1 MSLYGA
7 LFSGVSG
14 LQSQSSAMGAI
25 ADNVTNVNTVGY
37 KNTSVNFQ
45 TLITKQVS
53 LTQYSAG
60 GVQSK
65 PRTNVDIQG
74 LLQAT
79 SSSTDVGISG
89 DGFFIVNEAAKP
101 VTGDLFAYTRAGS
114 FKVDKEGNLQN
125 VGGWYMQGWP
135 LKTWDGTA
143 LASQVTV
150 GTDTYMKA
158 YTDSNGDTQYI
169 NDNIVDGTNVQPLNL
184 NTVGGTAS
192 NTTTLSF
199 GGNLPSDKALGGTEQ
214 ANLLIYDTLGNGH
227 NLDMTYVNRATNAW
241 DLEVLPPSG
250 SSSLSLKDQTGAVY
264 YSNGRLDFSA
274 IPQDGTT
281 LTLTMY
287 NESTNSSLNYVVNFD
302 TGVADDATV
311 SGTAADL
318 STTVNTSG
326 RTLSQVLDQLGT
338 TINNIM
344 TAIDN
349 TASVNTSD
357 GTWAQRLSGENSI
370 IIRQHTDNGAMTINA
385 STLIDSSSNAAVTQT
400 STFTI
405 DALDSTYGWIAGD
418 SSTTSDLN
426 ARFVSFNGDGTPDEF
441 FGKSEAEQADPRGSI
456 SIDWANGSSDMD
468 GSTEPEISFFAGN
481 YNVADGLTQF
491 AGNYQINYISQNGAK
506 FGNFAGVSIGED
518 GIVTA
523 LFDNGVTRPVFMIPI
538 ATFVNPNGMEALT
551 GNVWIETD
559 FSGQPTVREAGEGGA
574 GSTNSATLEAS
585 TVDLG
590 AEFTSMITTQR
601 AYSAAA
607 KIITTSDEMLEELM
621 RVKR

>member
-89 DGFFIVNEAAKP
+89 NGFFIVNEAAEP
-101 VTGDLFAYTRAGS
+101 VTGDIFAYTRAGS

-150 GTDTYMKA
+150 GTNTYMKA

-169 NDNIVDGTNVQPLNL
+169 NDNIVDGTNLRPLNL

-199 GGNLPSDKALGGTEQ
+199 GGNLPSDKAVGGTEQ

-241 DLEVLPPSG
+241 DLEVQPPSG
-250 SSSLSLKDQTGAVY
+250 AASLSLKDQSGAVY

-274 IPQDGTT
+274 TPASGTT
-281 LTLTMY
+281 LTITMY
-287 NESTNSSLNYVVNFD
+287 SETAGANRTFAINFSTA
-302 TGVADDATV
+302 VADDSNVT
-311 SGTAADL
+311 TAADV
-318 STTVNTSG
+318 SVTVNTSG
-326 RTLSQVLDQLGT
+326 RTFSQVLDQLGT

-344 TAIDN
+344 TYTDN
-349 TASVNTSD
+349 TASIGTSD
-357 GTWAQRLSGENSI
+357 GKWAQRLSGENSI
-370 IIRQHTDNGAMTINA
+370 LIRQNTDAGAMTVNA

-405 DALDSTYGWIAGD
+405 AALDATYGWIQGGSA
-418 SSTTSDLN
+418 TTEDTT
-426 ARFVSFNGDGTPDEF
+426 RKYVTFNGDGTPDEF
-441 FGKSEAEQADPRGSI
+441 FGKNEAEQADPRGSI
-456 SIDWANGSSDMD
+456 NIDWANGSSDMD
-468 GSTEPEISFFAGN
+468 GSSEPEISLFTGN

-523 LFDNGVTRPVFMIPI
+523 LFDNGVTRPVFMIPV

-559 FSGQPTVREAGEGGA
+559 FSGQPTVREPGDGGA

>member
-25 ADNVTNVNTVGY
+25 ADNVTNVNTIGY

-65 PRTNVDIQG
+65 PRTNIDIQG
-74 LLQAT
+74 LLQST

-89 DGFFIVNEAAKP
+89 NGFFIVNEASEP
-101 VTGDLFAYTRAGS
+101 VTGDIFAYTRAGS
-114 FKVDKEGNLQN
+114 FKVDKAGALQN

-135 LKTWDGTA
+135 LQTWDGTA

-150 GTDTYMKA
+150 GTDTYMKS
-158 YTDSNGDTQYI
+158 YTDSDGDTQYI
-169 NDNIVDGTNVQPLNL
+169 NDNIVDGTNLRPLNI
-184 NTVGGTAS
+184 NTIGGTAS

-199 GGNLPSDKALGGTEQ
+199 GGNLPSDKTLGGTEQ

-227 NLDMTYVNRATNAW
+227 NLDMTYINRATNAW
-241 DLEVLPPSG
+241 DLEVIPPSG
-250 SSSLSLKDQTGAVY
+250 ANALELKDQSGNVY
-264 YSNGRLDFSA
+264 SSGGRLDFSS
-274 IPQDGTT
+274 IPADGTT

-287 NESTNSSLNYVVNFD
+287 NESTNSSLDYVVNFS
-302 TGVADDATV
+302 TSVADDAAV

-318 STTVNTSG
+318 STTVSTSG

-338 TINNIM
+338 TINGIM
-344 TAIDN
+344 DAIDN
-349 TASVNTSD
+349 VATISTSD

-370 IIRQHTDNGAMTINA
+370 LIRQHSTNGGITINA
-385 STLIDSSSNAAVTQT
+385 STLLDSSSNNAATQAT
-400 STFTI
+400 TFTI
-405 DALDSTYGWIAGD
+405 SAVDSTYGWIQSD
-418 SSTTSDLN
+418 SSTTTDLN
-426 ARFVSFNGDGTPDEF
+426 HRFVSFNGDGTPDEF
-441 FGKSEAEQADPRGSI
+441 YGKNEAEVSDPRGSV

-468 GSTEPEISFFAGN
+468 GSTEPEISLFTGN
-481 YNVADGLTQF
+481 YNVADGITQF
-491 AGNYQINYISQNGAK
+491 AGAYQINYISQNGAK
-506 FGNFAGVSIGED
+506 FGNFAGVSIGGD

-523 LFDNGVTRPVFMIPI
+523 LFDNGVTRPVFMIPV
-538 ATFVNPNGMEALT
+538 ATFVNPNGMEGLS

-559 FSGQPTVREAGEGGA
+559 FSGQPTVREPGEGGA

-607 KIITTSDEMLEELM
+607 KIITTADEMLEELM

>member
-89 DGFFIVNEAAKP
+89 NGFFIVNEAAEP
-101 VTGDLFAYTRAGS
+101 VTGDIFAYTRAGS

-150 GTDTYMKA
+150 GTNTYMKA

-169 NDNIVDGTNVQPLNL
+169 NDNIVDGTNLRPLNL

-199 GGNLPSDKALGGTEQ
+199 GGNLPSDKAVGGTEQ

-241 DLEVLPPSG
+241 DLEVQPPSG
-250 SSSLSLKDQTGAVY
+250 AASLSLKDQSGAVY
-264 YSNGRLDFSA
+264 YSNGRLDFS
-274 IPQDGTT
+274 
-281 LTLTMY
+281 
-287 NESTNSSLNYVVNFD
+287 
-302 TGVADDATV
+302 
-311 SGTAADL
+311 
-318 STTVNTSG
+318 
-326 RTLSQVLDQLGT
+326 
-338 TINNIM
+338 
-344 TAIDN
+344 
-349 TASVNTSD
+349 
-357 GTWAQRLSGENSI
+357 
-370 IIRQHTDNGAMTINA
+370 
-385 STLIDSSSNAAVTQT
+385 STLKIRHD
-400 STFTI
+400 
-405 DALDSTYGWIAGD
+405 
-418 SSTTSDLN
+418 
-426 ARFVSFNGDGTPDEF
+426 
-441 FGKSEAEQADPRGSI
+441 
-456 SIDWANGSSDMD
+456 
-468 GSTEPEISFFAGN
+468 
-481 YNVADGLTQF
+481 
-491 AGNYQINYISQNGAK
+491 
-506 FGNFAGVSIGED
+506 
-518 GIVTA
+518 
-523 LFDNGVTRPVFMIPI
+523 
-538 ATFVNPNGMEALT
+538 VNNHD
-551 GNVWIETD
+551 V
-559 FSGQPTVREAGEGGA
+559 
-574 GSTNSATLEAS
+574 
-585 TVDLG
+585 
-590 AEFTSMITTQR
+590 
-601 AYSAAA
+601 
-607 KIITTSDEMLEELM
+607 
-621 RVKR
+621 

>member
-25 ADNVTNVNTVGY
+25 ADNVTNVNTIGY

-79 SSSTDVGISG
+79 SSSTDIGISG
-89 DGFFIVNEAAKP
+89 NGFFIVNEAANP
-101 VTGDLFAYTRAGS
+101 VSGDLFAYTRAGS

-143 LASQVTV
+143 LAAQVTV

-158 YTDSNGDTQYI
+158 YTDENGDTQYI
-169 NDNIVDGTNVQPLNL
+169 NDNIVDGTNVRPLNL

-241 DLEVLPPSG
+241 DLEIMPPSG
-250 SSSLSLKDQTGAVY
+250 SNSLSLKDQTGAVY

-274 IPQDGTT
+274 IPADGTT
-281 LTLTMY
+281 L
-287 NESTNSSLNYVVNFD
+287 SIVVYDEIADVSRTFTVTFD
-302 TGVADDATV
+302 NAADDSTV
-311 SGTAADL
+311 AAAGADVT
-318 STTVNTSG
+318 TTVNTNG

-344 TAIDN
+344 TLNDN

-370 IIRQHTDNGAMTINA
+370 LIRQYTDGGDITIDA
-385 STLIDSSSNAAVTQT
+385 SNLLDSSNNAAVTQIT
-400 STFTI
+400 SFTI
-405 DALDSTYGWIAGD
+405 DALDGTHGWVAGD
-418 SSTTSDLN
+418 SATTSDLN

-456 SIDWANGSSDMD
+456 SIDWANGSSDMN
-468 GSTEPEISFFAGN
+468 GSDQPEISFFTGN

-491 AGNYQINYISQNGAK
+491 AGEYQINYISQNGAK

>member
-25 ADNVTNVNTVGY
+25 ADNVTNVNTIGY

-79 SSSTDVGISG
+79 SSSTDIGISG
-89 DGFFIVNEAAKP
+89 NGFFIVNEAANP
-101 VTGDLFAYTRAGS
+101 VSGDLFAYTRAGS

-143 LASQVTV
+143 LAAQVTV

-158 YTDSNGDTQYI
+158 YTDENGDTQYI
-169 NDNIVDGTNVQPLNL
+169 NDNIVDGTNVRPLNL

-241 DLEVLPPSG
+241 DLEIMPPSG
-250 SSSLSLKDQTGAVY
+250 SNSLSLKDQTGAVY

-274 IPQDGTT
+274 IPADGTT
-281 LTLTMY
+281 L
-287 NESTNSSLNYVVNFD
+287 SIVVYDEIADVSRTFTVTFD
-302 TGVADDATV
+302 NAADDSTV
-311 SGTAADL
+311 AAAGADVT
-318 STTVNTSG
+318 TTVNTNG

-344 TAIDN
+344 TLNDN

-370 IIRQHTDNGAMTINA
+370 LIRQYTDGGDITIDA
-385 STLIDSSSNAAVTQT
+385 SNLLDSSNNAAVTQIT
-400 STFTI
+400 SFTI
-405 DALDSTYGWIAGD
+405 DALDGTHGWVAGD
-418 SSTTSDLN
+418 SATTSDLN

-456 SIDWANGSSDMD
+456 SIDWANGSSDMN
-468 GSTEPEISFFAGN
+468 GSDQPEISFFTGN

-491 AGNYQINYISQNGAK
+491 AGEYQINYISQNGAK
-506 FGNFAGVSIGED
+506 FGNFAGVSIGAD